1 MPENDSSGASGRE
14 HDRRQTDDDLD
25 EFDVELP
32 ASEGDEDGPV
42 MTLRELREA
51 VEDESHPRHAYAVK
65 RQAELAER
73 LRPAIAKL
81 QESMLDQSGVKEAM
95 NKFNSRIAQ
104 KIVPKIKTGVDF
116 NQVFGPSI
124 DLPISPSSKL
134 VQQVNEPYSEIAEA
148 AARSAEAR
156 EQRQQVED
164 RRAEDMLGVLISVD
178 AQLGQLNS
186 KIAGVDTQIREG
198 NSSASRL
205 TLLTLIIAALTLVA
219 TIVGIAI
226 AN

>member
-104 KIVPKIKTGVDF
+104 KIKTGVDF